1 MVGCGRCCQLR
12 RNARGFPVSGDQK
25 QAQPIPDAPVP
36 WLQQSPW
43 ATPQPAQPGG
53 WDSGCY
59 PMMIELFQ
67 DETARAARLSVFSNS
82 CIASSRVGCMVG
94 TAKPVSQTA
103 SCVANL
109 PRCK

>member
-43 ATPQPAQPGG
+43 ATPQPAVKIRASRPVGSAITYLLANAADFGG
-53 WDSGCY
+53 S
-59 PMMIELFQ
+59 F
-67 DETARAARLSVFSNS
+67 R
-82 CIASSRVGCMVG
+82 
-94 TAKPVSQTA
+94 
-103 SCVANL
+103 
-109 PRCK
+109 